1 MHPNNKST
9 VKVFCGAEFSML
21 LDEEKNIYS
30 FGSPEH
36 GQLGHN
42 TDGQYIVSSNKLGY
56 QCEVLPRKVNVFV
69 ERSKDG
75 FVNVIEDVKVED
87 LACGNHHT
95 VGGSFKF
102 YWTLIK
108 VRTQLYQIRI

>member
-1 MHPNNKST
+1 MHPNNKSI
-9 VKVFCGAEFSML
+9 VKVVCGAEFSML

-56 QCEVLPRKVNVFV
+56 QCEVLPRKINVFV

-75 FVNVIEDVKVED
+75 FVNVIEDVKIVD
-87 LACGNHHT
+87 LACGNHHS
-95 VGGSFKF
+95 VGISFELF
-102 YWTLIK
+102 
-108 VRTQLYQIRI
+108 